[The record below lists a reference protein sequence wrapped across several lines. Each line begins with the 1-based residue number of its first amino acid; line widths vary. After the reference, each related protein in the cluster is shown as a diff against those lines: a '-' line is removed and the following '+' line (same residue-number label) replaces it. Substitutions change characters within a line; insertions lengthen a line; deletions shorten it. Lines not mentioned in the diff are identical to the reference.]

1 MSTNFYIFQI
11 EVYNYLIALKSA
23 DYTYNTYILYIHKK
37 AADPFCNIQC
47 NHNEEFKQSSPR
59 NFDEDIDGVKLP

>member
-23 DYTYNTYILYIHKK
+23 DYTYNTYILHTHTKRQLIYL
-37 AADPFCNIQC
+37 ATY
-47 NHNEEFKQSSPR
+47 NHNEQFKQSSPR
-59 NFDEDIDGVKLP
+59 NFVEDIDGVKLP